1 MEQAFLF
8 LGIKHQRIV
17 FSSKFLMKK
26 NQQFQ
31 VSVREKLSY
40 SKFVICQTKALP
52 SRFWAWE
59 KDFWDT
65 LDYWKIHFTQ
75 KKKKSFSTVSNIFAR
90 LHLFYGHLIFHIFPI
105 FGILRK
111 TFAKILFFD
120 TTNRN
125 A

>member
-40 SKFVICQTKALP
+40 SKFVICQTKALQVLGLREGFLRH
-52 SRFWAWE
+52 SRLLENSF
-59 KDFWDT
+59 
-65 LDYWKIHFTQ
+65 HS

>member
-40 SKFVICQTKALP
+40 SKFVICQTKPLQV
-52 SRFWAWE
+52 
-59 KDFWDT
+59 
-65 LDYWKIHFTQ
+65 L
-75 KKKKSFSTVSNIFAR
+75 
-90 LHLFYGHLIFHIFPI
+90 G
-105 FGILRK
+105 LREG
-111 TFAKILFFD
+111 F
-120 TTNRN
+120 
-125 A
+125 

>member
-40 SKFVICQTKALP
+40 SKFVICQTKALQVLGLREGFLRH
-52 SRFWAWE
+52 SRLLE
-59 KDFWDT
+59 NS
-65 LDYWKIHFTQ
+65 IHSK

>member
-8 LGIKHQRIV
+8 LGIKHRRIV

-40 SKFVICQTKALP
+40 SKFVICQTKALQVLGLREGFLRH
-52 SRFWAWE
+52 SRLLENPF
-59 KDFWDT
+59 
-65 LDYWKIHFTQ
+65 HS
-75 KKKKSFSTVSNIFAR
+75 KKFLNCNIFAR
-90 LHLFYGHLIFHIFPI
+90 LHLCYGHLIFHVFPI